1 MNDERTPRRQ
11 SGGRPVLAE
20 DRAVQDI
27 ATPRRTRD
35 LIAKHGFTFKKSL
48 GQNFLVDQ
56 NILRKI
62 VAAAELDQTKGALEI
77 GPGIGAL
84 TQQLALAA
92 GKVAA
97 VEIDDRL
104 IPILRDTLADTPN
117 VSIEHGDVLK
127 LDLGALIARE
137 FGGLQGVSVVANL
150 PYYVTTPILMKL
162 LEEKLP
168 LEHIVVM
175 IQKEVAERMAA
186 KPGGKEYG
194 SLSVA
199 VQYYC
204 VPELVCIVPHTV
216 FIPQPNV
223 DSAVIKLTLRDKPAA
238 DVTDEEH
245 FFRTVQA
252 CFAQRRKT
260 IANNLTAFVG
270 KDRRGLV
277 APLLE
282 GCGIEPSRRGET
294 LTLHEF
300 AALSRALI
308 EAGLPPKP

>member
-1 MNDERTPRRQ
+1 MTTNIE
-11 SGGRPVLAE
+11 V
-20 DRAVQDI
+20 
-27 ATPRRTRD
+27 ATPKRTKD
-35 LIAKHGFTFKKSL
+35 IIQKYGFSFKKSL
-48 GQNFLVDQ
+48 GQNFLIDQ

-62 VAAAELDQTKGALEI
+62 VSAAGLDKTKGALEI

-84 TQQLALAA
+84 TQHLANEAA
-92 GKVAA
+92 RVTAI
-97 VEIDDRL
+97 EIDDRL
-104 IPILRDTLADTPN
+104 IPILGDIFADADN
-117 VSIEHGDVLK
+117 VHIEHGDVLK
-127 LDLGALIARE
+127 LNLSELMARQ
-137 FGGLQGVSVVANL
+137 FDGLSGVSVVANL

-168 LEHIVVM
+168 LENIVVM

-204 VPELVCIVPHTV
+204 EAELVCIVPHTV

-223 DSAVIKLTLRDKPAA
+223 DSAVIKLAVRKQPP
-238 DVTDEEH
+238 VQVEDEAH

-260 IANNLTAFVG
+260 LANNLTAYVG
-270 KDRRGLV
+270 KANREQLGPILAAID
-277 APLLE
+277 
-282 GCGIEPSRRGET
+282 IDPSRRGET
-294 LTLHEF
+294 LSLEEF

-308 EAGLPPKP
+308 AAGF